1 MTETPK
7 AMTETPDPTITDAS
21 PTPLETALNGLQL
34 DGAIFFRSE
43 FTEAWAFAS
52 PQAGGEMAQAL
63 RPGAERLIMFHIV
76 AAGSCWV
83 AGPDGE
89 RHWADEGDVIV
100 LPYGD
105 PYEMGGEEGATSVPI
120 FSLLAPP
127 PWSTLPVLR
136 HGDGGERTDVVC
148 GYLHSND
155 PLFDPRMRVFPSVF
169 VVRLPGGPA
178 ARWLRASIEYALA
191 ISSGTIPAEP
201 ASTRLP
207 ELLLIEM
214 LRLHLASTPSAEHG
228 WVNALRDPVLAPA
241 LACLHANPER
251 DWTVPELAHE
261 AAVSRSLLDQRFRE
275 VLGLSPI
282 RYLTEW
288 RMHLAVELLS
298 SSDLGVGQIARR
310 VGYDSQEA
318 FSRAFKRR
326 MGAAPTVWRDARPP
340 NGETGRG

>member
-7 AMTETPDPTITDAS
+7 AMTETPERTTTDAA
-21 PTPLETALNGLQL
+21 PTPLDAALSGLQL

-43 FTEAWAFAS
+43 FTEGWAFAS
-52 PQAGGEMAQAL
+52 PAAGGEMAQAL

-76 AAGSCWV
+76 AQGSCWV

-89 RHWADEGDVIV
+89 RHWANEGDVIV

-105 PYEMGGEEGATSVPI
+105 PYEMGGAEEASSVPI
-120 FSLLAPP
+120 FSLLSPP
-127 PWSTLPVLR
+127 PWPTLPVLR
-136 HGDGGERTDVVC
+136 HGEGGERTDVVC

-155 PLFDPRMRVFPSVF
+155 PLFDPRMRAFPSVF
-169 VVRLPGGPA
+169 VVRLPEGPA

-191 ISSGTIPAEP
+191 ISSSSTASDPT
-201 ASTRLP
+201 STRLP

-214 LRLHLASTPSAEHG
+214 LRLHLASAPAAEHG
-228 WVNALRDPVLAPA
+228 WINALRDPALAPA
-241 LACLHANPER
+241 LACLHADPGR
-251 DWTVPELAHE
+251 DWTVSELAHQ

-288 RMHLAVELLS
+288 RMHIAVELLA
-298 SSDLGVGQIARR
+298 SSDLSVGQIARR

-326 MGAAPTVWRDARPP
+326 MGAAPSVWRDAR
-340 NGETGRG
+340 RGTDEG

>member
-1 MTETPK
+1 
-7 AMTETPDPTITDAS
+7 MTETPDRTTDAPS
-21 PTPLETALNGLQL
+21 TPLETALNGLQL

-52 PQAGGEMAQAL
+52 PAAGGEMAQAL

-76 AAGSCWV
+76 AEGSCWV

-89 RHWADEGDVIV
+89 RHWANEGDVIV

-105 PYEMGGEEGATSVPI
+105 PYEMGGTEEASSVPI
-120 FSLLAPP
+120 FSLLSPP
-127 PWSTLPVLR
+127 PWPTLPVLR
-136 HGDGGERTDVVC
+136 YGDGGERTDVVC

-155 PLFDPRMRVFPSVF
+155 PLFDPRMRAFPSVF
-169 VVRLPGGPA
+169 VVRPEGGPA

-191 ISSGTIPAEP
+191 ISSRTIPSDP
-201 ASTRLP
+201 ASTWLP

-214 LRLHLASTPSAEHG
+214 LRMHLASAPSAELG
-228 WVNALRDPVLAPA
+228 WTNALRDPALAPA
-241 LACLHANPER
+241 LARLHANPER
-251 DWTVPELAHE
+251 DWTVSELAHQ

-282 RYLTEW
+282 RYLTQW
-288 RMHLAVELLS
+288 RMHIAVELLA
-298 SSDLGVGQIARR
+298 SSDLSVAQIARR

-326 MGAAPTVWRDARPP
+326 MGASPTAWRAARLGNQTPH
-340 NGETGRG
+340 T

>member
-1 MTETPK
+1 MTETP
-7 AMTETPDPTITDAS
+7 ARTAIEATPP
-21 PTPLETALNGLQL
+21 PLEAALNSLQL

-52 PQAGGEMAQAL
+52 PAAGGEMAHAL

-76 AAGSCWV
+76 ATGSCWV

-89 RHWADEGDVIV
+89 RHWANEGDVIV

-105 PYEMGGEEGATSVPI
+105 PYEMGGAEDASSVPI
-120 FSLLAPP
+120 FSLLAPL
-127 PWSTLPVLR
+127 PWATLPVLQ
-136 HGDGGERTDVVC
+136 HGDGGERTDIVC

-155 PLFDPRMRVFPSVF
+155 PLFDPRMRAFPSVF
-169 VVRLPGGPA
+169 VVRLPQGPA
-178 ARWLRASIEYALA
+178 SRWLRASIEYALA
-191 ISSGTIPAEP
+191 ISSGATPSGP
-201 ASTRLP
+201 TSTRLP

-214 LRLHLASTPSAEHG
+214 LRLHLASAPSAEHG
-228 WVNALRDPVLAPA
+228 WVNAFRDPALAPA
-241 LACLHANPER
+241 LARLHANPER
-251 DWTVPELAHE
+251 DWTVSELAHE

-288 RMHLAVELLS
+288 RMHIAVELLA
-298 SSDLGVGQIARR
+298 SSDLGVAQIARR

-326 MGAAPTVWRDARPP
+326 MGVAPTTWRV
-340 NGETGRG
+340 TGRGPTRAPTGPSA

>member
-105 PYEMGGEEGATSVPI
+105 PYEMGGAEGATSVPI

-169 VVRLPGGPA
+169 VVRLTGGPA

-298 SSDLGVGQIARR
+298 SSDLGVGQVARR

-326 MGAAPTVWRDARPP
+326 MGAAPTAWRAAGP
-340 NGETGRG
+340 NGETPHS

>member
-1 MTETPK
+1 MTETPN
-7 AMTETPDPTITDAS
+7 AMTETPEPPTSRDPTS
-21 PTPLETALNGLQL
+21 LETALNGLHL
-34 DGAIFFRSE
+34 EGAIFFRSE

-52 PQAGGEMAQAL
+52 PAADGEVAQSL

-76 AAGSCWV
+76 AEGSCWV
-83 AGPDGE
+83 SGPDGE
-89 RHWADEGDVIV
+89 RHWAHEGDVIV

-105 PYEMGGEEGATSVPI
+105 PYEMGGTEETSSVPI
-120 FSLLAPP
+120 FSLLSPP
-127 PWSTLPVLR
+127 PWPTLPVLR

-155 PLFDPRMRVFPSVF
+155 PLFDPRMQVFPAVF
-169 VVRLPGGPA
+169 VVRLPEGPA

-191 ISSGTIPAEP
+191 TSSQAIPSDR

-207 ELLLIEM
+207 ELLLTEI
-214 LRLHLASTPSAEHG
+214 LRLHLATAPSSEHG
-228 WVNALRDPVLAPA
+228 WINALRDPALAPV

-251 DWTVPELAHE
+251 DWTVSELAHQ

-288 RMHLAVELLS
+288 RMHIAFELLA
-298 SSDLGVGQIARR
+298 SSDLSVAQIARR

-326 MGAAPTVWRDARPP
+326 MGAAPTAWRAAKAM
-340 NGETGRG
+340 EV